1 MNQGSGFRRNWRSN
15 RALYLVVCVLL
26 VGGMVFASR
35 AGLLAP
41 IEDLLTVPLN
51 AVSGVL
57 NRISLTVS
65 DNVSRFSDVQTL
77 QKRIADLET
86 ALALYQA
93 ELVELREINSDYNR
107 LANLLSYTTSVQ
119 NQEFVTANV
128 IAVDESSSL
137 RTITLDRGTRD
148 GIAVGMPVVAGVA
161 GSQVQGGL
169 VGRVIRVSAN
179 ASRVMLITD
188 PSSSVS
194 ARLQTN
200 RVQGTVRGKVA
211 GTLEMVLIGL
221 DAQIVSG
228 TLVITSGLGG
238 NFPQD
243 IVIGQVTSFRL
254 ADTGLSQIAQV
265 SSLINFDT
273 LEFALVITNF
283 QPVDLSVF
291 EQATPAP

>member
-1 MNQGSGFRRNWRSN
+1 MNQGSSFRRGWRSN
-15 RALYLVVCVLL
+15 RALFLLVCVL
-26 VGGMVFASR
+26 VTVSMIVASR

-41 IEDLLTVPLN
+41 FEDLLTIPLN
-51 AVSGVL
+51 AVSGVF
-57 NRISLTVS
+57 NRVSLTVS

-77 QKRIADLET
+77 QSRIADLET
-86 ALALYQA
+86 ALALYQS
-93 ELVELREINSDYNR
+93 ELVDLREINSDYQR

-128 IAVDESSSL
+128 VAVDENSSL

-161 GSQVQGGL
+161 GSQITGGL

-179 ASRVMLITD
+179 ASRVMLVTD
-188 PSSSVS
+188 PSSAVS
-194 ARLQTN
+194 ARLQTT
-200 RVQGTVRGKVA
+200 RVAGTVRGKVA
-211 GTLEMVLIGL
+211 GTLEMDLLRL
-221 DAQIVSG
+221 DTQIVSG

-254 ADTGLSQIAQV
+254 ADSGLSQIAQV

-273 LEFALVITNF
+273 LEFALIITNF

>member
-1 MNQGSGFRRNWRSN
+1 MNQGSGFRRSWRSN
-15 RALYLVVCVLL
+15 RALFLIVCIMLT
-26 VGGMVFASR
+26 VGLIGASR

-41 IEDLLTVPLN
+41 IEDLLAVPLN
-51 AVSGVL
+51 GVSSVF

-77 QKRIADLET
+77 QNRIADLET
-86 ALALYQA
+86 ALALYQS
-93 ELVELREINSDYNR
+93 ELVELREINSDYQR
-107 LANLLSYTTSVQ
+107 LADLLGYTTSVQ

-128 IAVDESSSL
+128 IAVDENSSL

-161 GSQVQGGL
+161 GSQIKGGL

-179 ASRVMLITD
+179 ASRVMLVTD
-188 PSSSVS
+188 PSSAVS
-194 ARLQTN
+194 ARLQTT
-200 RVQGTVRGKVA
+200 RVEGTVRGKVA
-211 GTLEMVLIGL
+211 GTLEMDLLRL

-254 ADTGLSQIAQV
+254 ADSGLSQIAQV

-273 LEFALVITNF
+273 LE
-283 QPVDLSVF
+283 
-291 EQATPAP
+291 

>member
-1 MNQGSGFRRNWRSN
+1 MNQGSGFRRSWRSN
-15 RALYLVVCVLL
+15 RALFLVVCVLL
-26 VGGMVFASR
+26 TAGMIIASR

-41 IEDLLTVPLN
+41 VEDLLTVPLN
-51 AVSGVL
+51 AVSGVF
-57 NRISLTVS
+57 NRVSLTVS

-77 QKRIADLET
+77 QQRIADLET
-86 ALALYQA
+86 ALALYQS
-93 ELVELREINSDYNR
+93 ELVDLREINSDYQR

-128 IAVDESSSL
+128 IAVDENSSL

-161 GSQVQGGL
+161 GSNVKGGL

-179 ASRVMLITD
+179 ASRVMLVTD
-188 PSSSVS
+188 PSSAVS

-200 RVQGTVRGKVA
+200 RVEGTVRGKVA
-211 GTLEMVLIGL
+211 GTLEMDLLPL

-254 ADTGLSQIAQV
+254 ADSGLNQIAQV

-273 LEFALVITNF
+273 LEFALIITNF
-283 QPVDLSVF
+283 QPVDLSIF